1 MITTVEPT
9 TVSLPSEQT
18 WRISN
23 KKLSGVTV
31 DEENI
36 NNELP
41 SGAITDK

>member
-1 MITTVEPT
+1 MTTTAEPT

-23 KKLSGVTV
+23 KEVHGVTV
-31 DEENI
+31 DEEKI

-41 SGAITDK
+41 GGAIT